1 MSSRPQSEV
10 LGQLHRYKQWL
21 IFGGGVV
28 ISLMIL
34 FAFGV
39 VIWSTVAEHLADER
53 QAFLVGRNLVMDEIK
68 SSESLFRSTLVAG
81 ELAWREENHIDPA
94 LVERF
99 GTNGY
104 AFVLQSSS
112 ASLSPVLLGI
122 HGKLPQDELLRRYV
136 GLTARMGRVSAV
148 NALLRGKEANRYFIA
163 KERNLAGIL
172 TAPQSSRELMTGASG
187 GRKRLIEALGSGLD
201 ELSVLRPEEQADAR
215 RPITWMA
222 PTISPLTGKMAIRLA
237 APVLDEGAQVATLVT
252 EYAPEVLTSPLSVD
266 TLDGIYM
273 VIGQNGA
280 IVASTAGEAV
290 DPALVQRMQVAAM
303 VTSIGH
309 RKIEIAHD
317 GVFTIS
323 DRLGDTGWVL
333 VYAITWRDV
342 LASIGREATIGAAAT
357 IATLSVMW
365 IFLIYFKL
373 RMYRP
378 VLERS
383 RRVFESEHLSR
394 TLIETVPV
402 GLALIAVESG
412 EPLLRS
418 PAMIGAAARLAM
430 PEETLTAELV
440 RRYRQREGTP
450 GANSLVHEDWS
461 LPAHDGATMDFSVSA
476 APARYQGQDV
486 LVTAFTD
493 VTAQRQIERRLRE
506 AKLAADSANAAKS
519 AFLAAMSHEIRT
531 PLNAIIGNLEL
542 LSCSPLAALQRDR
555 LKTVRQ
561 SSQGLLAIVSDVLD
575 FSKIEAGEMT
585 LEHLAFDAHEVATR
599 ALAMFGPVAR
609 AKGLTLSGAFGPAL
623 TQPMQG
629 DPTRLG
635 QVMNNLLSNAIK
647 FTERGEV
654 TLRMSVEAVDSVQGG
669 QLVIEVEDSG
679 VGMSLGQQALL
690 FRAFSQADATINRR
704 FGGTGL
710 GLALCARL
718 IDAMGGSI
726 AVRSAPGEGSVFTV
740 RLPLGG
746 HAWDAAP
753 DMPRFAGERVLFLA
767 RADVWHTYAV
777 AALEAWGLS
786 VQACHDPAQIDQ
798 AMLEEAQT
806 LIICGEHDT
815 WHTDDERRLA
825 EEAAWIID
833 CGVDGPACPVAAGGQ
848 VKVSCYGLKGLA
860 AALRYTLEGEPL
872 AAGEDVQRVFSRR
885 LKVLVAEDNAVNRR
899 LFEEQFS
906 LLGCETHL
914 AEDGQGALE
923 CLQRERFD
931 VLVTDLA
938 LPVLD
943 GYALASEARL
953 RWPEMPVV
961 AATANATPEE
971 RARCEAAGVARVV
984 IKPLQLADLAV
995 TLSAVTGV
1003 PGVVAGAGASG
1014 VARAGMLGGRP
1025 LPAQMLKA
1033 LLASRETSRM
1043 EIEAAYD
1050 AGDAAAVLAQLH
1062 SMRGALSVLGYGE
1075 LAARHAELDARIR
1088 RDGLGAVGKSEFDA
1102 MGRGVEEVET

>member
-1 MSSRPQSEV
+1 MSCSPQNEV

-21 IFGGGVV
+21 IFGGGIV

-39 VIWSTVAEHLADER
+39 VIWSTVVEHLADER
-53 QAFLVGRNLVMDEIK
+53 QAFLVGRNLVMDEIN
-68 SSESLFRSTLVAG
+68 SSEALFRSTLVAG
-81 ELAWREENHIDPA
+81 ELAWRDEDRIDPA
-94 LVERF
+94 LTERF
-99 GTNGY
+99 GRHGY
-104 AFVLQSSS
+104 AFALPSSS
-112 ASLSPVLLGI
+112 ASLPPVLLGM
-122 HGKLPQDELLRRYV
+122 HDNLPADELLRRYV

-148 NALLRGKEANRYFIA
+148 NALLRGKEANRYFIGKA
-163 KERNLAGIL
+163 RNLAGIL
-172 TAPQSSRELMTGASG
+172 SAPQSSRALMTGASG
-187 GRKRLIEALGSGLD
+187 GREHLIAALGSGLD
-201 ELSVLRPEEQADAR
+201 DLNVLRPEEPSDRR
-215 RPITWMA
+215 RPVTWIA
-222 PTISPLTGKMAIRLA
+222 PTISPLTGEMAIRLA
-237 APVLDEGAQVATLVT
+237 APVFDEREQVATLVT
-252 EYAPEVLTSPLSVD
+252 EYAPEILTSPLSVD
-266 TLDGIYM
+266 TLDGTWM
-273 VIGQNGA
+273 VIAQNGA
-280 IVASTAGEAV
+280 IVASKAGKAV
-290 DPALVQRMQVAAM
+290 DRALVERMQVAAM
-303 VTSIGH
+303 VTSIGN

-323 DRLGDTGWVL
+323 DRLGDTGWIL
-333 VYAITWRDV
+333 VYSVTWRDV
-342 LASIGREATIGAAAT
+342 LSSIGFKAGIGAAAT
-357 IATLSVMW
+357 IVTLSVMW

-373 RMYRP
+373 RIYRP
-378 VLERS
+378 VFEQS

-418 PAMIGAAARLAM
+418 PAMIDAAARVAM
-430 PEETLTAELV
+430 PARTLSAELV
-440 RRYRQREGTP
+440 RRYWQLQDTP

-461 LPAHDGATMDFSVSA
+461 LPTHDAATIDFSVSLV
-476 APARYQGQDV
+476 PARYQGQDV

-493 VTAQRQIERRLRE
+493 VTAQRQIERQLRE
-506 AKLAADSANAAKS
+506 AKQAADSANAAKS

-555 LKTVRQ
+555 LKTVRT
-561 SSQGLLAIVSDVLD
+561 SSQGLLSIVSDVLD

-585 LEHLAFDAHEVATR
+585 LEHIAFDAQEVATR
-599 ALAMFGPVAR
+599 ALTMFGPVAR
-609 AKGLTLSGAFGPAL
+609 AKGVTLSGAFGPAPA
-623 TQPMQG
+623 QPMQG

-635 QVMNNLLSNAIK
+635 QVINNLLSNAIK

-654 TLRMSVEAVDSVQGG
+654 TLRLSVEAGGSVEGVE
-669 QLVIEVEDSG
+669 LVIEVEDSG
-679 VGMSLGQQALL
+679 VGMSPEKQALL

-740 RLPLGG
+740 RLPLG
-746 HAWDAAP
+746 ARECEAAP
-753 DMPRFAGERVLFLA
+753 DMPGFSGERVLFLA
-767 RADVWHTYAV
+767 HADAWHTYAV

-786 VQACHDPAQIDQ
+786 VQACRHPAQIDL
-798 AMLEEAQT
+798 AMLEEADT
-806 LIICGEHDT
+806 LIICGERDA
-815 WHTDDERRLA
+815 WHADDERRLV

-833 CGVDGPACPVAAGGQ
+833 CGVDGPACPVVSGGQ
-848 VKVSCYGLKGLA
+848 VRVSCYGLKGLA
-860 AALRYTLEGEPL
+860 AALRYTLEGKPL
-872 AAGEDVQRVFSRR
+872 ETVDDVQRVFSRR

-914 AEDGQGALE
+914 AEDGQRALE
-923 CLQRERFD
+923 CLERERFD

-938 LPVLD
+938 LPVTD

-971 RARCEAAGVARVV
+971 RSRCKAAGIARVV
-984 IKPLQLADLAV
+984 IKPLQLADLAA

-1003 PGVVAGAGASG
+1003 PGVAAGAGASG
-1014 VARAGMLGGRP
+1014 VPRAGMLGGRP
-1025 LPAQMLKA
+1025 LPAHILEAFRK
-1033 LLASRETSRM
+1033 SRETSRM
-1043 EIEAAYD
+1043 EIDAAYD
-1050 AGDAAAVLAQLH
+1050 ADDVAAVLAQLH
-1062 SMRGALSVLGYGE
+1062 SARGALSVLGYDE

-1088 RDGLGAVGKSEFDA
+1088 RDGLDAVGKNEFAAIVQGIED
-1102 MGRGVEEVET
+1102 VET